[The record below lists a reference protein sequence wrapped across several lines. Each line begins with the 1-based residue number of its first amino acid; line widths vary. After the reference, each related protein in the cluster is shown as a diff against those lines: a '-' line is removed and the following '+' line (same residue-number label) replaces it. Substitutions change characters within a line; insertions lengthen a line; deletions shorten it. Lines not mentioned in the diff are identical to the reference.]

1 MFSYQDK
8 KNIWNLGWKHLSLCK
23 QGVAI
28 PPPYYS
34 PLNGGGS
41 GIPLNRRGD
50 YMKKFFSEFS
60 PTIEITLFA
69 LKIFLDFF
77 AIFEKTF

>member
-1 MFSYQDK
+1 LDCPAKRLIFVAQ
-8 KNIWNLGWKHLSLCK
+8 
-23 QGVAI
+23 QGDVR
-28 PPPYYS
+28 PPPNYS